1 LIDDAVWSRIT
12 ELVQS
17 FLLASSPWGAEA
29 FRAPVDTDLRADC
42 ASPEAEDLFRKIA
55 LGFRKEES

>member
-1 LIDDAVWSRIT
+1 
-12 ELVQS
+12 
-17 FLLASSPWGAEA
+17 LASSPWGAEA

-42 ASPEAEDLFRKIA
+42 ASSEAEDLFRKIA